1 MKEKKDITKGFKKI
15 TIEEPTCCQHAERF
29 WQEIDGIVD
38 GIDGYNSKKKEDRL
52 SELEEAFGSN
62 EAKEVEQEQEQGQK

>member
-38 GIDGYNSKKKEDRL
+38 GIDG
-52 SELEEAFGSN
+52 
-62 EAKEVEQEQEQGQK
+62 